1 MTNQPPTSRPNPIA
15 TPTSQSQFLPPLIM
29 SSLPISNSPMAT
41 LAIATPPLSTP
52 PPASP
57 SAPPA
62 NLRVRLF
69 AGLREAAGW
78 AEQSL
83 GWEDARAAASQG
95 AGRGAGEVTPH
106 SLWRQLQLG
115 SVKLPAGLRV
125 AVNHAFAD
133 PEQSLQPGDEVAF
146 LPPISGG

>member
-1 MTNQPPTSRPNPIA
+1 
-15 TPTSQSQFLPPLIM
+15 
-29 SSLPISNSPMAT
+29 MAT
-41 LAIATPPLSTP
+41 LVIATTPLATP

-57 SAPPA
+57 TAPPA
-62 NLRVRLF
+62 NLTVRLF

-78 AEQSL
+78 AEQSV
-83 GWEDARAAASQG
+83 GWEDASAAASQG
-95 AGRGAGEVTPH
+95 AGSGAGAVTPH

-115 SVKLPAGLRV
+115 AVTLPAGLRV